1 MAETQIINIENGMFQ
16 YFIIFSFSNKIKIFI
31 HLLGSTRCPQNR
43 TQQNQSNSRNEANK
57 TAQKAVK
64 FTEKPNIKTLYVWL
78 FAHAQA
84 RKDIWQQVGRDRER
98 FKTKIDK
105 FNKIISPILQKKYEK
120 ILKNSIII

>member
-16 YFIIFSFSNKIKIFI
+16 YFIIFSFPNKIKI
-31 HLLGSTRCPQNR
+31 HTYLLGSTRCPQNR
-43 TQQNQSNSRNEANK
+43 TQQNQLNNHKR
-57 TAQKAVK
+57 AQKAVK
-64 FTEKPNIKTLYVWL
+64 FIEIPNIKTLYVWQ

-120 ILKNSIII
+120 ILKNSKNYIK